1 MCAFARR
8 GGTSLCP
15 KFRIAGRV
23 ACVVKSE
30 ISVASTSTETDASP
44 GQPHSSQ
51 PRPGQPHQ
59 SLGQRAFHGLI
70 WSLGQNGAA
79 RLLALASQLLLAHF
93 LNSADFGLIG
103 LAYSVQATLVSLI
116 AFGVDDVILQRA
128 RTMRLWLGA
137 GFIISLG
144 LSLAAALLILVAS
157 PLAASLYEAPQL
169 TGLLALMA
177 LSMPITAI
185 ANVPAILLRA
195 HLRFKFMAAYATGEL
210 LAQTILTVLLAWRG
224 YGAYSFVIPVPL
236 LAAVKTIVFWRVAGE
251 RLVFRASHLRRWRIL
266 TGKGIVTWMSRLC
279 TTAMGQGD
287 YALLG
292 AFTSKF
298 VVGQYYFAYRLAAQP
313 VWILAGNVGQVLLPA
328 LSRYRSEP
336 LRQGAAAL
344 QAAKLLSFVVMP
356 VAFLQAAV
364 AGPFLT
370 WLFGTKWAGSIHIM
384 EVLSIGVALDAVS
397 WIAGSLLAARGEFN
411 AQLRYLAIQLPIFLL
426 FIACG
431 LYLGQGLGVAIGVAA
446 FYAVTQPVYS
456 YLCFRRGGGTVRE
469 VAWIY
474 LGPTLGAA
482 LATAA
487 GLAAASLPAMAGI
500 YWLQIIVIGAVTAIA
515 YLAFT
520 AWAAPEVIEQVKGRL
535 LGMIRRPAH

>member
-1 MCAFARR
+1 MA
-8 GGTSLCP
+8 SQ
-15 KFRIAGRV
+15 
-23 ACVVKSE
+23 SE
-30 ISVASTSTETDASP
+30 DMAASAS
-44 GQPHSSQ
+44 H
-51 PRPGQPHQ
+51 PHQ

-93 LNSADFGLIG
+93 LSSADFGLIG
-103 LAYSVQATLVSLI
+103 LAYSVQTTVVSLV
-116 AFGVDDVILQRA
+116 AFGVDDVILQRT

-137 GFIISLG
+137 GFIISL
-144 LSLAAALLILVAS
+144 SLASAAALLVLVAS
-157 PLAASLYEAPQL
+157 PFAASLYEAPQL

-177 LSMPITAI
+177 ISMPITAI
-185 ANVPAILLRA
+185 ASVPAILLRA
-195 HLRFKFMAAYATGEL
+195 HLRFKFMAAYATAEL
-210 LAQTILTVLLAWRG
+210 TAQTVLTVLLAWQG
-224 YGAYSFVIPVPL
+224 FGAYSFVLPVPL
-236 LAAVKTIVFWRVAGE
+236 LALVKTVIYWRVAGE
-251 RLVFRASHLRRWRIL
+251 RIAFHASHLLRWRIL

-292 AFTSKF
+292 AFTSKV

-328 LSRYRSEP
+328 LSRFRSEP

-370 WLFGTKWAGSIHIM
+370 WLFGSKWAASIHIM

-411 AQLRYLAIQLPIFLL
+411 AQLRYLAIQLPLFLA
-426 FIACG
+426 FIGCG
-431 LYLGQGLGVAIGVAA
+431 IYLGQGLGVAIAVAA
-446 FYAVTQPVYS
+446 FYAITQPVYS

-487 GLAAASLPAMAGI
+487 GLAASSLPAMAELH
-500 YWLQIIVIGAVTAIA
+500 WLRILVIGVVTSAV
-515 YLAFT
+515 YLAYT
-520 AWAAPEVIEQVKGRL
+520 AYVAPEVIDQVKGRL
-535 LGMIRRPAH
+535 LGMIRRPAR

>member
-1 MCAFARR
+1 
-8 GGTSLCP
+8 
-15 KFRIAGRV
+15 V
-23 ACVVKSE
+23 ALKSTDTA
-30 ISVASTSTETDASP
+30 ASAS
-44 GQPHSSQ
+44 H
-51 PRPGQPHQ
+51 PHQ
-59 SLGQRAFHGLI
+59 SFGQRAFQGLI

-79 RLLALASQLLLAHF
+79 RLLALGSQLLLAR
-93 LNSADFGLIG
+93 LLSSADFGLIG
-103 LAYSVQATLVSLI
+103 LAYSVQTTAVSLI
-116 AFGVDDVILQRA
+116 SFGVDDVILQRA

-137 GFIISLG
+137 GLIISLI
-144 LSLAAALLILVAS
+144 LASAGALLILAAS

-177 LSMPITAI
+177 LSLPISALS
-185 ANVPAILLRA
+185 NVPAILLRA
-195 HLRFKFMAAYATGEL
+195 NLRFKFMAAYTTAEL
-210 LAQTILTVLLAWRG
+210 TAQTILTVLLAWKG
-224 YGAYSFVIPVPL
+224 FGAYSFIIPVPL
-236 LAAVKTIVFWRVAGE
+236 LAAIKVVVYWRAAGE
-251 RLVFRASHLRRWRIL
+251 RVTFHRSHLLRWRIL
-266 TGKGIVTWMSRLC
+266 TGKGIVTWMIRLC
-279 TTAMGQGD
+279 TTGMSQGD

-292 AFTSKF
+292 AFTSKL

-328 LSRYRSEP
+328 LSRFRSEP

-356 VAFLQAAV
+356 VAFIQAAI

-370 WLFGTKWAGSIHIM
+370 WLFGTKWAASIHIM

-411 AQLRYLAIQLPIFLL
+411 TQLRYVAIQLPLFLGA
-426 FIACG
+426 IGCG
-431 LYLGQGLGVAIGVAA
+431 LYLGQGLGVAIAVAV

-487 GLAAASLPAMAGI
+487 GLLAASVPAIAGI
-500 YWLQIIVIGAVTAIA
+500 HWLQILVIGAVTSAV
-515 YLAFT
+515 YLAYT
-520 AWAAPEVIEQVKGRL
+520 AYAAPDVIDQVRGRL
-535 LGMIRRPAH
+535 LGMIKRPAR

>member
-1 MCAFARR
+1 MASQST
-8 GGTSLCP
+8 GT
-15 KFRIAGRV
+15 A
-23 ACVVKSE
+23 
-30 ISVASTSTETDASP
+30 ASAS
-44 GQPHSSQ
+44 H
-51 PRPGQPHQ
+51 PHQ
-59 SLGQRAFHGLI
+59 SLGQRAFQGLL

-79 RLLALASQLLLAHF
+79 RLLALGSQLLLAHF

-103 LAYSVQATLVSLI
+103 LAYSVQTTLVSLI

-157 PLAASLYEAPQL
+157 PFAASLYDAPQL
-169 TGLLALMA
+169 IGLLALMA
-177 LSMPITAI
+177 LSMPITAV

-195 HLRFKFMAAYATGEL
+195 QLRFKFMAGYATAEL
-210 LAQTILTVLLAWRG
+210 VAQTVLTVLLAWRG

-236 LAAVKTIVFWRVAGE
+236 LAAVKTIVFWRVAGQ
-251 RLVFRASHLRRWRIL
+251 RLTFRASHLKRWRIL
-266 TGKGIVTWMSRLC
+266 TGKGIVNWMSRLC

-370 WLFGTKWAGSIHIM
+370 WLFGTKWVGSIHIM

-411 AQLRYLAIQLPIFLL
+411 AQLRYLLIQLPIFFM
-426 FIACG
+426 FIGCG
-431 LYLGQGLGVAIGVAA
+431 IFLGQALGVAIAVAA
-446 FYAVTQPVYS
+446 FYAITQPVYS
-456 YLCFRRGGGTVRE
+456 YLCFRRGGVTVRQ

-482 LATAA
+482 LAAA
-487 GLAAASLPAMAGI
+487 LGLAAASLPAMAGV
-500 YWLQIIVIGAVTAIA
+500 YWLQILVIGVVTSAV
-515 YLAFT
+515 YLAYT
-520 AWAAPEVIEQVKGRL
+520 VLVARDVIDQVLERL
-535 LGMIRRPAH
+535 GGLIKRPARSAG